1 MLGFAQESTIKS
13 QKFQHKLEYFS
24 STSANYR
31 GYAIHTNF
39 ILYLYILVCQLLI
52 LLVPVYFCFTSET
65 QWHAELW
72 KWIYSMS
79 NTTIIWVPYKCFLP
93 LLTSNAAFTCYRN
106 YRKYELPSR
115 KLDMNSLREALC
127 GQFPT
132 RKLVFTIIPIA
143 RECSIN
149 PQENHKCNPQAE
161 QPQGFVNQSSTSW
174 SKSIIFA
181 TGEIHFIKSF

>member
-1 MLGFAQESTIKS
+1 MSAFNSFSAGLFLFHLRNTMTCRALKVNLQYEQYNYHLGPLQ
-13 QKFQHKLEYFS
+13 
-24 STSANYR
+24 
-31 GYAIHTNF
+31 
-39 ILYLYILVCQLLI
+39 
-52 LLVPVYFCFTSET
+52 
-65 QWHAELW
+65 
-72 KWIYSMS
+72 M
-79 NTTIIWVPYKCFLP
+79 
-93 LLTSNAAFTCYRN
+93 LLTTAHSNAAFTCYRN